1 MARPWFTRTQVV
13 AVIAVIAAVI
23 IAAAVY
29 QFAIV
34 VRDATQSLANQHLT
48 DAINEATDGQ
58 RFSLLDY
65 ELSHLPNRWLGAAA
79 RLLGAEPMHEQEAL
93 ARWFGDA
100 DPAARKA
107 AEWHLERRIADAA
120 SALEL
125 HTPLPLFGGVRLVW
139 PPVDVDLSPPLAVL
153 TVSRRDEVRLL
164 GTVLLDAVPATERI
178 SAMESLVEADGEHSA
193 WVQSVGG
200 VALYPAQIIEGRG
213 FESTLDI
220 VAHEWV
226 HHYLVF
232 HRLGLAYGANED
244 MRTINETV
252 ADIAGDEIAAAA
264 MIDAAYDD
272 PPPSDA
278 ALRWQDIRS
287 ETDPILRQLRID
299 VDALLDGGLV
309 DEAEA
314 LMSEVRLELIARGR
328 PYRRINQ
335 AFLAFR
341 GGYAANASS
350 ASEWG
355 GRLFALR
362 AQSPSLARFM
372 IDIRGIGSAREA
384 DALLPPAR

>member
-1 MARPWFTRTQVV
+1 MARPWVTRTQVV

-79 RLLGAEPMHEQEAL
+79 RLLGAEPMNEHEAL

-178 SAMESLVEADGEHSA
+178 TAMESLVEADGEHSA

-384 DALLPPAR
+384 DALLPPVR